1 MARLLASGD
10 TALVVEFG
18 ETVDR
23 AINALVMALADRIEA
38 AKPAGVV
45 ELVPTFRSL
54 MVHYDPVATS
64 HAVLADEMRRLLVDL
79 DTAERAGRL
88 WHIPVC
94 YEGDLAPDLE
104 DVARATKL
112 STGDVVATHSGTIY
126 QVYCVGFLPGFPYMG
141 DLPAALELPR
151 RTSPRIRLPQGSVC
165 MAMRMTGVYPIE
177 SPGGWHLLGR
187 TPVRLFD
194 RRRVDAVLMAPGD
207 RVKFEPIGRRDFDQ
221 LEAEASAGTL
231 QLTPSGGPQ

>member
-1 MARLLASGD
+1 MPRLLASGD

-18 ETVDR
+18 DTVDR
-23 AINALVMALADRIEA
+23 AINAQVMGLADRIEA
-38 AKPAGVV
+38 ETIPGIV

-54 MVHYDPVATS
+54 MIHYDPLTTS
-64 HAVLADEMRRLLVDL
+64 HAKLAGEMQRLLQGL
-79 DTAERAGRL
+79 DATERSGRL
-88 WHIPVC
+88 WRIPVC
-94 YEGDLAPDLE
+94 YEGEMAPDLE

-112 STGDVVATHSGTIY
+112 TTAEVVTTHAGEIY

-194 RRRVDAVLMAPGD
+194 RRRRDAVLMAPGD
-207 RVKFEPIGRRDFDQ
+207 QVKFEPIKRAEFDQ
-221 LEAEASAGTL
+221 LDAAATAGTL
-231 QLTPSGGPQ
+231 DLEPARAA

>member
-18 ETVDR
+18 ETIDR
-23 AINALVMALADRIEA
+23 AINAQVMALADRIETA
-38 AKPAGVV
+38 GLAGVV
-45 ELVPTFRSL
+45 EQVPTFRSL
-54 MVHYDPVATS
+54 MIHYDPLRTS
-64 HAVLADEMRRLLVDL
+64 HARLAGEVETLLTGLDATMRQ
-79 DTAERAGRL
+79 GRL
-88 WHIPVC
+88 WHVPVC
-94 YEGDLAPDLE
+94 YEGDLAPDLD

-112 STGDVVATHSGTIY
+112 TTREVVSIHSGEIY

-141 DLPAALELPR
+141 DLPAAIELPR

-187 TPVRLFD
+187 TPIRLFD
-194 RRRVDAVLMAPGD
+194 RRRAEAVLMSPGD
-207 RVKFEPIGRRDFDQ
+207 RVKFEPISRAAFDR
-221 LEAEASAGTL
+221 LEQRAADGTL
-231 QLTPSGGPQ
+231 EIEPEKAT

>member
-23 AINALVMALADRIEA
+23 ALNAQVMALADRIEA
-38 AKPAGVV
+38 AHLPGVV

-54 MVHYDPVATS
+54 MIHYDPLLTS
-64 HAVLADEMRRLLVDL
+64 QAKLADALQLLLVDL
-79 DTAERAGRL
+79 DAVERAGRL

-94 YEGDLAPDLE
+94 YEGDLGPDLD
-104 DVARATKL
+104 DVAKATKL
-112 STGDVVATHSGTIY
+112 TAAEVVATHAGTIY

-141 DLPAALELPR
+141 DLPPALELPR
-151 RTSPRIRLPQGSVC
+151 RTSPRLRLPQGSVC

-194 RRRVDAVLMAPGD
+194 RRREDAVLMAPGD
-207 RVKFEPIGRRDFDQ
+207 RVKFDPIGRAEYDR
-221 LEAEASAGTL
+221 LEALASSGKLQIAPAGDAR
-231 QLTPSGGPQ
+231 

>member
-23 AINALVMALADRIEA
+23 ALNAQVMALADRIEA
-38 AKPAGVV
+38 AHLPGVV

-54 MVHYDPVATS
+54 MIHYDPLLTS
-64 HAVLADEMRRLLVDL
+64 QAKLADALQLLLVDL
-79 DTAERAGRL
+79 DAVERAGRL

-94 YEGDLAPDLE
+94 YEGDLGPDLD
-104 DVARATKL
+104 DVAKATKL
-112 STGDVVATHSGTIY
+112 TAAEVVATHAGTIY

-141 DLPAALELPR
+141 DLPPALELPR

-194 RRRVDAVLMAPGD
+194 RRREDAVLMAPGD
-207 RVKFEPIGRRDFDQ
+207 RVKFDPIGRAEYDR
-221 LEAEASAGTL
+221 LEALASSGKLQIAPAGDAR
-231 QLTPSGGPQ
+231 